1 MNQFN
6 KILIAGKL
14 PLPIGGVRIHVERL
28 VQQLPDHGFTNYDFF
43 NFEQKPILYFF
54 LEILKYRAVH
64 LHTSNTWL
72 QLLISTYC
80 FILRK
85 VLVITYHGNWGRF
98 SSFRNLSARISAK
111 LASVPILQNE
121 ESLATVKKINK
132 NAILISSFIPPV
144 EVKPLTDA
152 QFAEIHSLKKR
163 FRNIFCTN
171 AWDVTFDSQGREIYG
186 IFELIKQ
193 MQTFK
198 NAALIISDPSGNYQA
213 YARKSEHISAENV
226 LWLSE
231 PHDFVSVLNY
241 ADAFIRNTT
250 TDGMSISI
258 QEALWRQ
265 IPVFASDVVSRAP
278 GCHLYRS
285 VTEVNIEKEL
295 EKIQDN
301 PVAFNNSPDTA
312 CVVEELIQIYGRYLC

>member
-1 MNQFN
+1 MTQLN

-28 VQQLPDHGFTNYDFF
+28 VQQLPDQGFTNYVFF
-43 NFEQKPILYFF
+43 NFEQKPLLYFF

-72 QLLISTYC
+72 QLLTSTYC
-80 FILRK
+80 FIFRK
-85 VLVITYHGNWGRF
+85 ALIITYHGNWGRF
-98 SSFRNLSARISAK
+98 SSFRNLSAKISAK
-111 LASVPILQNE
+111 LASVPISQNE
-121 ESLATVKKINK
+121 ESLAKVKKINK

-144 EVKPLTDA
+144 HVKALSNA
-152 QFAEIHSLKKR
+152 QLAEIRSLKKR
-163 FRNIFCTN
+163 FENVFCTN
-171 AWDVTFDSQGREIYG
+171 AWDVTFDNQGREIYG
-186 IFELIKQ
+186 ICELIKQ

-198 NAALIISDPSGNYQA
+198 NVALIISDPSGNYQA
-213 YARKSEHISAENV
+213 YAKKSEITFTENL

-231 PHDFVSVLNY
+231 PHDFVSVLKY
-241 ADAFIRNTT
+241 ADAFVRNTT

-258 QEALWRQ
+258 HEALWCQ

-278 GCHLYRS
+278 GCHLYRN
-285 VTEVNIEKEL
+285 VTEVNFEKEL

-301 PVAFNNSPDTA
+301 PVALNNSPDTA
-312 CVVEELIQIYGRYLC
+312 GVVKELVQIYSKYRF